1 MYELIILREAAMKVK
16 IIILTVSFVLF
27 LFAGCDGNTDPDET
41 GFVDDDSF
49 NEIPDDEKPDDGDVY
64 VEKGYPA
71 NIQRWPNIQTGQ
83 KKCFDGTGEIQCPKP
98 GDPFFGQD
106 GSYQY
111 GVRSYIDNGNAT
123 VSDSVTSLIWQKGFK
138 GSVTWYEAKN
148 YCETLTLDNKSW
160 RLPLTHELK
169 SLVDYNK
176 TDPAID
182 TAFFPGTPS
191 DWFWASRHVGF
202 DDASTGKEPA
212 AWMINFYDGYI
223 EYTSRY
229 NHYNVRCVQFN

>member
-1 MYELIILREAAMKVK
+1 MYELTIKRGAAMKVRV
-16 IIILTVSFVLF
+16 IFSAMSFLLF
-27 LFAGCDGNTDPDET
+27 LLAGCDGSTDPDET
-41 GFVDDDSF
+41 GFVDEDSVE
-49 NEIPDDEKPDDGDVY
+49 NSDNEKPDDGGVY

-71 NIQRWPNIQTGQ
+71 NIQRWPTVQTGQ
-83 KKCFDGTGEIQCPKP
+83 EKCFDANGEIACPME
-98 GDPFFGQD
+98 GEPFFGQD